1 MKYKIIGL
9 LILLIGIV
17 ACNRAENPAQERARY
32 IEKSKGDVIIGVAAP
47 WSSLEDKLWNGIEMA
62 RREINSSGGVLGR
75 KIRIIKGDD
84 EASVTKGLVVTQQ
97 FVENK
102 DLVAVL
108 GHYNS
113 YVSISVSIIYQYY
126 GILMLSPMSTSPK
139 LTDRGFGLIF
149 RNIPSDAAFGKKLA
163 DFSKKM
169 GYKSMVIY
177 HANDEYGK
185 GLANAFEMQAEKD
198 GIQILDR
205 ISYDSLSTPRQFR
218 KDLSYWKKNYY
229 FDAIFLAGV
238 TPQVAQ
244 FIREARDL
252 GIMVP
257 IVGGDGLDSPELL
270 QIVGE
275 ERGNDIYVGSVFNP
289 ESSKEKVR
297 KFVQKFKKIYGII
310 PDAAAAQGYDALM
323 VLAYAIKRAGSTV
336 PGKIADALHSIKNWK
351 GVTEN
356 HTFNERGDVVDK
368 AIVIK
373 IVEKGKFRY
382 PNTEDL
388 VE

>member
-149 RNIPSDAAFGKKLA
+149 RYIPSDAAFGKKLA

-336 PGKIADALHSIKNWK
+336 PGKIADALHSIKNWM

-356 HTFNERGDVVDK
+356 HTFNERGDVVD
-368 AIVIK
+368 
-373 IVEKGKFRY
+373 
-382 PNTEDL
+382 
-388 VE
+388 